1 MTLEETG
8 IIMDILTTAYPHFYG
23 GPNAPDMVK
32 ALKLWAEM
40 FARDDVALV
49 AAAVK
54 ATIESDDKG
63 HPPHIGAVKA
73 KLRLISGGDEMTEA
87 EAWGIVSR
95 ALRNSTYGS
104 KEEFEKFPPVIKRLV
119 GSPNQLREWSA
130 MDSETVH
137 SVVASNFQ
145 RSYKAIAQRERE
157 IAKLPPD
164 IKALVGKIAD
174 GKRLDA
180 LPEKKPELP
189 QKPEDKPVPAPRE
202 KLAAAISPGTGRSLE
217 EVLVALRGGQLQTH
231 NEAPRRTVGGAAD
244 CGLSDREKV
253 KGSRSGP
260 MW

>member
-8 IIMDILTTAYPHFYG
+8 IIMDILTTAYPRFYS
-23 GPNAPDMVK
+23 GPDAPDMMK
-32 ALKLWAEM
+32 TLTLWAEM
-40 FARDDVALV
+40 FARDEVALV

-54 ATIESDDKG
+54 ALIEADERG
-63 HPPHIGAVKA
+63 YPPHIGAVKA
-73 KLRLISGGDEMTEA
+73 KLRFLTSGSEMTEV
-87 EAWGIVSR
+87 EAWGIVAK
-95 ALRNSTYGS
+95 ALRNSTYGAR
-104 KEEFEKFPPVIKRLV
+104 EEFERFPPVIKRLV
-119 GSPNQLREWSA
+119 GSPAQLREWGM

-164 IKALVGKIAD
+164 VKALVGKIAN

-202 KLAAAISPGTGRSLE
+202 KLAAAVSPGTGRSRD
-217 EVLVALRGGQLQTH
+217 EVLALL
-231 NEAPRRTVGGAAD
+231 
-244 CGLSDREKV
+244 REK
-253 KGSRSGP
+253 
-260 MW
+260 

>member
-8 IIMDILTTAYPHFYG
+8 IVMDILTTAYPHFYS

-32 ALKLWAEM
+32 TIRLWGEM

-54 ATIESDDKG
+54 ALIETDSKG
-63 HPPHIGAVKA
+63 FPPHIGAVKE
-73 KLRLISGGDEMTEA
+73 KLRLISSGDEMTEVD
-87 EAWGIVSR
+87 AWGIVAK

-119 GSPNQLREWSA
+119 GSPQQLREWGA
-130 MDSETVH
+130 MDSEAVH

-145 RSYKAIAQRERE
+145 RSYRAIAQRERE

-164 IKALVGKIAD
+164 VKALVGKIAD
-174 GKRLDA
+174 SKKLGA

-189 QKPEDKPVPAPRE
+189 QKQEDKPVPAPRE
-202 KLAAAISPGTGRSLE
+202 KLAAAVGHGTGRSRE
-217 EVLVALRGGQLQTH
+217 EVLAMLRGGL
-231 NEAPRRTVGGAAD
+231 TVGG
-244 CGLSDREKV
+244 GKREK
-253 KGSRSGP
+253 SRKTE
-260 MW
+260 